1 MEAEKYALFGGLS
14 ENLSLGDS
22 LSDSPERLLQR
33 GEGRAKIYKSV
44 CVCVRAHVCMHAHIQ
59 TSTQKIKRSLLF
71 EENKTSQVQEFSTFL
86 YIGRCKNFSG
96 LIEIILQYAH

>member
-44 CVCVRAHVCMHAHIQ
+44 CVCVCVHTCACMHTYKQVLKKSKDHCYLK
-59 TSTQKIKRSLLF
+59 KIRHLKFRNLALF
-71 EENKTSQVQEFSTFL
+71 S
-86 YIGRCKNFSG
+86 I
-96 LIEIILQYAH
+96 